1 MAPLETLLQTYGYW
15 AVLIGTF
22 AEGETVLVLGAFAA
36 HRGYLALPWVIL
48 AAFIGTLM
56 GDQLFFY
63 LGRKHTQW
71 VLARRPSWKA
81 RIDRAQQLLERFRT
95 LLILGFRFMYGL
107 RTIIPFL
114 MGMSSVSTKKIIIL
128 DVIAALVWAV
138 VVGTGGYLF
147 GNILEIIL
155 GDIKHYEL
163 PILVAIALIGVS
175 LWALHRYHYYRSRR
189 GENH

>member
-81 RIDRAQQLLERFRT
+81 RIDRAHQLMERYRT